1 MSTSQRSEGAF
12 VGHIHVETSR
22 SPSNLPIPLA
32 ALNLGFYGGYWKT
45 EEDIMTESDQPN
57 ANEPPPEPTAA
68 SEIQESAK
76 NMMGQLGT
84 GERLIA
90 IGALLILVIC
100 WLIGTLLLDDYG
112 LSNISVLIPI
122 GVLAAMYFYYNG
134 KTSAWHSL
142 YGTIVKVGSWAM
154 AIIALYALIDD
165 TLITSNRYEGATF
178 FYELVFIAAG
188 ILFGVGAWQ
197 MRSDDR

>member
-1 MSTSQRSEGAF
+1 MWCRYREFGIRGVPAAIDSFLYGVFWKNKEENMTDSEQ
-12 VGHIHVETSR
+12 
-22 SPSNLPIPLA
+22 SNADDP
-32 ALNLGFYGGYWKT
+32 T
-45 EEDIMTESDQPN
+45 
-57 ANEPPPEPTAA
+57 PEPSATN
-68 SEIQESAK
+68 ELQESAQK
-76 NMMGQLGT
+76 VVNQLSS
-84 GERLIA
+84 GERLVA

-134 KTSAWHSL
+134 STAAWHSL

-165 TLITSNRYEGATF
+165 TLITSNRFDGATL

-188 ILFGVGAWQ
+188 VLFGIGAWQ
-197 MRSDDR
+197 LRGDDR

>member
-1 MSTSQRSEGAF
+1 
-12 VGHIHVETSR
+12 
-22 SPSNLPIPLA
+22 
-32 ALNLGFYGGYWKT
+32 
-45 EEDIMTESDQPN
+45 
-57 ANEPPPEPTAA
+57 
-68 SEIQESAK
+68 
-76 NMMGQLGT
+76 
-84 GERLIA
+84 
-90 IGALLILVIC
+90 LILVIC

-134 KTSAWHSL
+134 STAAWHSL

-165 TLITSNRYEGATF
+165 TLITSNRYDGASL

-188 ILFGVGAWQ
+188 VLFGIGAWQ
-197 MRSDDR
+197 LRGDKR

>member
-1 MSTSQRSEGAF
+1 VR
-12 VGHIHVETSR
+12 
-22 SPSNLPIPLA
+22 LPCTAPEMPATIDLHP
-32 ALNLGFYGGYWKT
+32 YGGYWKT
-45 EEDIMTESDQPN
+45 EEDTMTDSDQPN
-57 ANEPPPEPTAA
+57 ANEPPPEPSAA
-68 SEIQESAK
+68 NEIQESAK
-76 NMMGQLGT
+76 NMMGQLSS

-122 GVLAAMYFYYNG
+122 GVIAAMYFYYNG
-134 KTSAWHSL
+134 PTSAWHSL

-154 AIIALYALIDD
+154 AIIALYALLDD
-165 TLITSNRYEGATF
+165 TLITSNRYEGATL
-178 FYELVFIAAG
+178 FYELVFITAG
-188 ILFGVGAWQ
+188 VLFGIGAWQ

>member
-1 MSTSQRSEGAF
+1 MPAA
-12 VGHIHVETSR
+12 I
-22 SPSNLPIPLA
+22 NLFL
-32 ALNLGFYGGYWKT
+32 YGVFWKS
-45 EEDIMTESDQPN
+45 EEDSMTDSEQSN
-57 ANEPPPEPTAA
+57 ADEPTPEPSAPNELQA
-68 SEIQESAK
+68 SAQ
-76 NMMGQLGT
+76 NMMSQLSS

-134 KTSAWHSL
+134 STAAWHSL

-165 TLITSNRYEGATF
+165 TLITSNRYDGATL

-188 ILFGVGAWQ
+188 VLFGIGAWQ
-197 MRSDDR
+197 LRGDDR